1 MNNSCAVIVTYNPDI
16 PTLKACINATATQV
30 DKIYVVDNASSIS
43 FEDCLA
49 GYAAVET
56 ICLAENMGIA
66 AGFNVGI
73 RRAREAGY
81 RYLLFLDQDSIPPPN
96 LVEKYLDT
104 FEHLHSNAQPVA
116 ALGPRYRDPRN
127 GHTSN
132 FVRFSWFRN
141 RYIKLESGN
150 DHVKADFLI
159 SSGSFYPIEIF
170 DKVGLFEEDLF
181 IDHVD
186 TEWFLRAK
194 ALGYTCIGVWDAV
207 MEHCLGEGS
216 IRMWFLRWRD
226 HPLHK
231 PFRLYFITRNSL
243 LLYRKDHVPLKFIS
257 ADILRLMRLF
267 VVHICFS
274 SERKDVLR
282 WSALGVWHG
291 IKGISGCTAV
301 FPGSEDAKPESV

>member
-1 MNNSCAVIVTYNPDI
+1 
-16 PTLKACINATATQV
+16 
-30 DKIYVVDNASSIS
+30 
-43 FEDCLA
+43 
-49 GYAAVET
+49 
-56 ICLAENMGIA
+56 
-66 AGFNVGI
+66 
-73 RRAREAGY
+73 
-81 RYLLFLDQDSIPPPN
+81 
-96 LVEKYLDT
+96 
-104 FEHLHSNAQPVA
+104 
-116 ALGPRYRDPRN
+116 
-127 GHTSN
+127 
-132 FVRFSWFRN
+132 VRFSWFRN

-216 IRMWFLRWRD
+216 IRMWFLRWRE